1 MFPIEILYGVIG
13 LIALVIL
20 FKIFSWPFKVLMKL
34 IVNGILGAILLIIF
48 NFFGQAFGLYIG
60 INATTA
66 LIAGFFGIP
75 GVVFLVIFK
84 LFL

>member
-1 MFPIEILYGVIG
+1 
-13 LIALVIL
+13 
-20 FKIFSWPFKVLMKL
+20 MKL
-34 IVNGILGAILLIIF
+34 IVNGILGAVLLLIF

-75 GVVFLVIFK
+75 GVIFLVIFK